1 MGEVA
6 IGKHRGVKAPA
17 RRATRSAT
25 DTIMLVERCKW
36 MVGHTRE
43 QQQLLPITTVTEVS
57 AVVKVMVQAKGN
69 EFEPQDGFRDERRNV
84 GKDRFERGEM
94 GGGGG
99 GD

>member
-1 MGEVA
+1 MKLRSGSTA
-6 IGKHRGVKAPA
+6 ALKHRA
-17 RRATRSAT
+17 RRATRSAR
-25 DTIMLVERCKW
+25 DIIMLVERCKW

-43 QQQLLPITTVTEVS
+43 QQLLPITTVTEVS

-69 EFEPQDGFRDERRNV
+69 EFEPQDGFRDEKRNV

-94 GGGGG
+94 GGGRG